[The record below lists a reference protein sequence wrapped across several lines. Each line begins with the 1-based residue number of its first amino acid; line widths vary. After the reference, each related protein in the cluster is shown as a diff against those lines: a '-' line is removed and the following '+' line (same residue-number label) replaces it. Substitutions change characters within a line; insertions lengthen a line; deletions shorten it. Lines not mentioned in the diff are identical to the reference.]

1 MNIKLIYIP
10 NLQKKRVLS
19 TKNCPCVEL
28 VFEGFRE
35 AACFARISRLFHS
48 LAVPDEHKPALYHY
62 NTLRKVL

>member
-1 MNIKLIYIP
+1 MHIKLIYIP

-35 AACFARISRLFHS
+35 AACFAYISRPVKRL
-48 LAVPDEHKPALYHY
+48 DKPFGH
-62 NTLRKVL
+62 